1 MFPLTLL
8 KNLRDFFHSIKDYI
22 ILILHSK
29 KTSLIMINN
38 IFLKIST
45 IGILSFA
52 FARSEG
58 VAICVDVAGRV
69 SREGSV
75 RNGLIRKGDIIYH
88 GDKLITG
95 KNAFS
100 SIFFSNQKI
109 TANVYD
115 HTSVK
120 IFYNKSINGGKYEI
134 AIFGGKVITKMS
146 SDKKL
151 LISAPSSEA
160 IAQGAHLMFEYR
172 NDLLFEEASYS
183 IFSLISG
190 KLKIKNEIS
199 MQSIYPEKGQTII
212 STRSG
217 KIFQLDTFKNSGL
230 ISNYLKNIR

>member
-1 MFPLTLL
+1 
-8 KNLRDFFHSIKDYI
+8 
-22 ILILHSK
+22 
-29 KTSLIMINN
+29 MINN

-52 FARSEG
+52 FSRSEG
-58 VAICVDVAGRV
+58 VAICVDVTGRV
-69 SREGSV
+69 NREGSV

-88 GDKLITG
+88 GDKLIAG

-100 SIFFSNQKI
+100 SISFSNQKI

-120 IFYNKSINGGKYEI
+120 IFYNRSINGSKYEI

-160 IAQGAHLMFEYR
+160 IAQGAHLLFEYR
-172 NDLLFEEASYS
+172 NDHLFEEASFS

-190 KLKIKNEIS
+190 NLKIKNEIS
-199 MQSIYPEKGQTII
+199 MRSIYPKKGQTII

>member
-1 MFPLTLL
+1 
-8 KNLRDFFHSIKDYI
+8 
-22 ILILHSK
+22 
-29 KTSLIMINN
+29 MINN

-52 FARSEG
+52 FSRSEG

-69 SREGSV
+69 NREGSV

-88 GDKLITG
+88 GDKLIAG

-120 IFYNKSINGGKYEI
+120 IFYNRSINDSKYEI

-160 IAQGAHLMFEYR
+160 IVQGAHLMFEYR

-199 MQSIYPEKGQTII
+199 MQSIYPKKGQTII

-230 ISNYLKNIR
+230 ISNHLKNIR